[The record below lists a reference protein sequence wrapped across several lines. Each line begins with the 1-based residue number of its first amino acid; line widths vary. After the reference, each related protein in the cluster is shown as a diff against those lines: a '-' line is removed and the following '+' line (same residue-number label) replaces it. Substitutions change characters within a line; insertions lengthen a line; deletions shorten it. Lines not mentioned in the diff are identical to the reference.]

1 MLLTD
6 PAVQYWSCVVAGL
19 ATLAVL
25 MLWNKVRGPRAV
37 KGLSRLG
44 LLVGGYFT
52 AAVAV
57 LVSVNIAYGGLIV
70 SVNDL
75 FADLNPPM
83 GHFGHHKHG
92 PCDAGAPGAAPAAT
106 SDATP
111 EATTTA
117 APGAAA
123 AGAALGGAAAGPGAG
138 ADGRDAVL
146 DVPGAVPCAPQAPPA
161 ASPGAAAAAQ
171 AAPGAPQVRP

>member
-25 MLWNKVRGPRAV
+25 MLWNRVRGPRAV

-75 FADLNPPM
+75 FADLNPPT

-92 PCDAGAPGAAPAAT
+92 PCDAGATPGAA
-106 SDATP
+106 
-111 EATTTA
+111 
-117 APGAAA
+117 GAGAGV
-123 AGAALGGAAAGPGAG
+123 GAALGGAAGAARAGAR

-146 DVPGAVPCAPQAPPA
+146 DVPGAAPCAPQAPPA

>member
-6 PAVQYWSCVVAGL
+6 PAVQYWSCVIAAL

-25 MLWNKVRGPRAV
+25 MLWNRVRGPRAV

-44 LLVGGYFT
+44 LLAGGYFAT
-52 AAVAV
+52 AVAV

-92 PCDAGAPGAAPAAT
+92 PCDAAMPGNAAPAAT
-106 SDATP
+106 SGATP
-111 EATTTA
+111 QATTTGT
-117 APGAAA
+117 PDAA
-123 AGAALGGAAAGPGAG
+123 AGAMLSG
-138 ADGRDAVL
+138 
-146 DVPGAVPCAPQAPPA
+146 VPGAVPCAPEAPPA
-161 ASPGAAAAAQ
+161 ASPGAAPAAALV
-171 AAPGAPQVRP
+171 GAPVGAGQPQARP